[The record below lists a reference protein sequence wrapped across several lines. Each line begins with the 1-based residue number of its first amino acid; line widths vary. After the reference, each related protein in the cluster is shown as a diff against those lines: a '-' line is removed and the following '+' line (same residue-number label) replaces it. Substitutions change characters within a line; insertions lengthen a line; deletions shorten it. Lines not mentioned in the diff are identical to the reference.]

1 VIEIRDELNSKLQ
14 EVSDVIPK
22 ISEVIQNLRNE
33 VSEGKKDAVNWDR
46 KSDRILGF
54 NSISL
59 TLKRTTFR
67 IYIYSSI
74 SFVW

>member
-33 VSEGKKDAVNWDR
+33 VSEGKKDAA
-46 KSDRILGF
+46 
-54 NSISL
+54 
-59 TLKRTTFR
+59 
-67 IYIYSSI
+67 
-74 SFVW
+74 